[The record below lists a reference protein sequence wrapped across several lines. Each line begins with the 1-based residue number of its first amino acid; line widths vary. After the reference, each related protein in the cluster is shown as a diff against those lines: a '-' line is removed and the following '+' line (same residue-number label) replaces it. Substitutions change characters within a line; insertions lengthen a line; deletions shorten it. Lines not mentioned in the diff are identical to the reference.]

1 MRYNQSVV
9 YEYSG
14 VKKMSKDSVYYVR
27 TGNKISK
34 PFTINWFV
42 KLLLLVFTLHT
53 VYVTY
58 EFFRIIELEKQLAET
73 QASINDKYHYIAS
86 LDAELANISQVNTNY
101 QNFFDLTQESNYD
114 KSGH

>member
-1 MRYNQSVV
+1 MLYI
-9 YEYSG
+9 
-14 VKKMSKDSVYYVR
+14 R

-34 PFTINWFV
+34 PFTISWIIQSILLAFV
-42 KLLLLVFTLHT
+42 VYT

-86 LDAELANISQVNTNY
+86 LDAELANISRVNTNY
-101 QNFFDLTQESNYD
+101 QEFFDLTQESNYV